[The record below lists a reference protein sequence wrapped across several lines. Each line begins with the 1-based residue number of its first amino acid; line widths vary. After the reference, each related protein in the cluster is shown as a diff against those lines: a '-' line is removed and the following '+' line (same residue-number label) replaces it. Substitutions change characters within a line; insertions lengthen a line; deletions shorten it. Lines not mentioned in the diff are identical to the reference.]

1 MEDSQPTLANWRL
14 PPFNREAFSKVRE
27 IMPTASINWKKG
39 SAAQD
44 SESKNKKLTVKLKE
58 NEETGLDGFLN
69 QTTAD
74 ALQVSHRGKIVYKWH
89 SPYCS
94 SSSPHIIFSVSKS
107 LTALLIGCIIDEGLV
122 TEETLVS
129 QIIPEAK
136 GSAFE
141 NASVRN
147 LLDMSVSSNFIEDY
161 EATSGIFLDYRQ
173 STGWNP
179 QNIDDT
185 SHLKSFLLSLKKNT
199 HGHGEK
205 FEYHSTNTDMLGIII
220 EKCTGKKYAHYFYEK
235 LMKPL
240 GAKDDAYVTLDRM
253 GTSRAAGGICIS
265 ASDIMSICEMVR
277 TFGKNDQGAQVF
289 PENWIKDILNSETD
303 KRFNLDG
310 HYDIFPEGLYR
321 SKWYRPYTSQNIIFG
336 LGIHGQW
343 IWIDFDKELSIV
355 CLSSEPNPIIS
366 NNIKQMSD
374 VFNQITKQLV

>member
-14 PPFNREAFSKVRE
+14 SPFNREAFSNVRE